1 MFKCRKRKGWI
12 PLPLFTRRKYDT
24 SCKDFVLQ
32 YNESRGEIFELA
44 HASAT
49 LVHGSEVLD

>member
-1 MFKCRKRKGWI
+1 MFKCRKRKGGI

-44 HASAT
+44 HAT